1 METDKEKFSAAC
13 ALEEEGK
20 YAEALQMYL
29 ELAERGDTGAML
41 NAANMYAAG
50 RGVEIDYDKVIE
62 LEKRAADAGEPMAFY
77 NLAVSYRHLGDIRQA
92 RHWFEKAFAS
102 EEGGDGSAAL
112 ALAKLYMVSD
122 KETETVI
129 KYLRIA
135 CACEPY
141 ETISLDEFEEAQQLL
156 AEFQPASDS

>member
-1 METDKEKFSAAC
+1 MKTDAEKFSEAC

-20 YAEALQMYL
+20 YAEALQIYL
-29 ELAERGDTGAML
+29 ALVERGDTRAML
-41 NAANMYAAG
+41 SAANMYAAG
-50 RGVEIDYDKVIE
+50 RGVEIDYDKVME
-62 LEKRAADAGEPMAFY
+62 LEKRAADAGNTTAFY

-122 KETETVI
+122 KETDTVI
-129 KYLRIA
+129 KYLRVA

-141 ETISLDEFEEAQQLL
+141 ETISLDEFEEAQRLL
-156 AEFQPASDS
+156 AEFQTAS

>member
-1 METDKEKFSAAC
+1 
-13 ALEEEGK
+13 
-20 YAEALQMYL
+20 
-29 ELAERGDTGAML
+29 
-41 NAANMYAAG
+41 
-50 RGVEIDYDKVIE
+50 
-62 LEKRAADAGEPMAFY
+62 MAFY

-92 RHWFEKAFAS
+92 RYWFEKSFAS
-102 EEGGDGSAAL
+102 REGGDGSAAL

-141 ETISLDEFEEAQQLL
+141 ETISLDEFEEAQRLL
-156 AEFQPASDS
+156 AEFQPASDA

>member
-1 METDKEKFSAAC
+1 MKTDAEKFSEAC

-20 YAEALQMYL
+20 YAEALQIYL
-29 ELAERGDTGAML
+29 ALAERGDTGAML
-41 NAANMYAAG
+41 SAAGLYTGG
-50 RGVEIDYDKVIE
+50 RGVEIDYDKAME
-62 LEKRAADAGEPMAFY
+62 LEKRAADAGEAHAFY

-102 EEGGDGSAAL
+102 GELDGSAAL

-122 KETETVI
+122 KETDTVI
-129 KYLRIA
+129 KYLRVA

-141 ETISLDEFEEAQQLL
+141 ETIPLAEFEEAQRLL
-156 AEFQPASDS
+156 AEFQTDS